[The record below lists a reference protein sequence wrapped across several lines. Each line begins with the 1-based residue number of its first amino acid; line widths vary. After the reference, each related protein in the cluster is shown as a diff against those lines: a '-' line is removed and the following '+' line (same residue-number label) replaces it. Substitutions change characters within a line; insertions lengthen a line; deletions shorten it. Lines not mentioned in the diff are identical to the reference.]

1 MNTNNRIAKFSFS
14 HFFIFS
20 ISQLLIFSFTSCE
33 LETSHNGNLDG
44 FWHLVEVD
52 TLQTDGVKDTSEDLL
67 FWSFQV
73 NLLELSDHNYNNFT
87 YMARFDHSD
96 GKLQVTKP
104 CKYNR
109 YEGNEMLTEE
119 SVNAVAPYGLNALE
133 ETFFVEQLSSS
144 RMTLRNGIIRLHFK
158 KM

>member
-1 MNTNNRIAKFSFS
+1 MKISNIFLIFSFS
-14 HFFIFS
+14 VF
-20 ISQLLIFSFTSCE
+20 LIFSFTSCE

-52 TLQTDGVKDTSEDLL
+52 TLQTEGVKDTSEDLL

-73 NLLELSDHNYNNFT
+73 NLLELSDHT
-87 YMARFDHSD
+87 DLGHIYMTRFDYSD

-104 CKYNR
+104 CRYNR

-119 SVNAVAPYGLNALE
+119 DVKVIGPYGLNALE

-144 RMTLRNGIIRLHFK
+144 RMTLRNGILRLHFK

>member
-1 MNTNNRIAKFSFS
+1 MKISKIFLIFSFS
-14 HFFIFS
+14 AF
-20 ISQLLIFSFTSCE
+20 LIFSFTSCE
-33 LETSHNGNLDG
+33 LEASHNGNLDG
-44 FWHLVEVD
+44 FWHLVEID
-52 TLQTDGVKDTSEDLL
+52 TLQSGGVKDTSEDLL

-73 NLLELSDHNYNNFT
+73 NLLELSDHNYNNYI

-133 ETFFVEQLSSS
+133 ENFFVEQLSSS
-144 RMTLRNGIIRLHFK
+144 RMTLRNGILRLHYK

>member
-1 MNTNNRIAKFSFS
+1 MNTNNRIAKYSFS

-67 FWSFQV
+67 FWSFQL

-104 CKYNR
+104 CK
-109 YEGNEMLTEE
+109 GNEMLTEE

-133 ETFFVEQLSSS
+133 ENFFVEQLSSS